1 MHQLASM
8 DLQGILKSV
17 LSGDDTISWIE
28 SYRMSSDELL
38 NQLMEVLYLAEVI
51 LNDHEIARFYK
62 LIENQ
67 DCSVRKINHQVRSLA
82 NSGLIPLSKS
92 LSRRILF
99 ENECIRGN
107 FASAIGTLVRDE
119 ENFRVLKE
127 TSQVTQ
133 ISNSSFYYGF
143 MNPKYIHSIRKH
155 LRSIISDEMIRIY
168 TSSGNGDSS
177 SIIWKIA
184 PSKLTD

>member
-1 MHQLASM
+1 MASM

-38 NQLMEVLYLAEVI
+38 NQLMEILYLAEVI
-51 LNDHEIARFYK
+51 LTEDEITRFYK

-67 DCSVRKINHQVRSLA
+67 GSVFRKINHQVRSLA
-82 NSGLIPLSKS
+82 NNGLIPLGKS
-92 LSRRILF
+92 LSRRMLF
-99 ENECIRGN
+99 ENECVRGT
-107 FASAIGTLVRDE
+107 FSFTIGNLVIDE
-119 ENFRVLKE
+119 EKFRVQKE

-133 ISNSSFYYGF
+133 ISNSLFHYGF
-143 MNPKYIHSIRKH
+143 MNPKYIHAIKKH

-168 TSSGNGDSS
+168 TSSGKEDSS
-177 SIIWKIA
+177 SIIWKID
-184 PSKLTD
+184 PSKLSD

>member
-1 MHQLASM
+1 MHQMASM

-38 NQLMEVLYLAEVI
+38 NQLMEILYLAEVI
-51 LNDHEIARFYK
+51 LNEYEITRFYK

-67 DCSVRKINHQVRSLA
+67 ENAFRKINHRVRSLA
-82 NSGLIPLSKS
+82 NHGLIPLGQS
-92 LSRRILF
+92 LSKRMLF

-107 FASAIGTLVRDE
+107 FSVAIGNLVIDE
-119 ENFRVLKE
+119 EKFRVQKE
-127 TSQVTQ
+127 TSQLTQ
-133 ISNSSFYYGF
+133 ISNSMFHYGF

-168 TSSGNGDSS
+168 TSSGNEDSS
-177 SIIWKIA
+177 SIIWKIG
-184 PSKLTD
+184 PSK

>member
-38 NQLMEVLYLAEVI
+38 NQLMEILYLAEVI
-51 LNDHEIARFYK
+51 LNEYEITRFYK

-67 DCSVRKINHQVRSLA
+67 ESSFRKINDRVRSLA
-82 NSGLIPLSKS
+82 NNGLIPLGKS
-92 LSRRILF
+92 LSRRMLF
-99 ENECIRGN
+99 ENECIKGN
-107 FASAIGTLVRDE
+107 FAFAIGTLVSDE

-133 ISNSSFYYGF
+133 ISNSLFHYGF
-143 MNPKYIHSIRKH
+143 IHPKYIHSIRTH

-168 TSSGNGDSS
+168 TSSGTEDSS
-177 SIIWKIA
+177 SIIWKMDL
-184 PSKLTD
+184 SE

>member
-1 MHQLASM
+1 MASM

-38 NQLMEVLYLAEVI
+38 NQLMEILYLAEVI
-51 LNDHEIARFYK
+51 LNEYEIKRFYK

-67 DCSVRKINHQVRSLA
+67 DSSFKKINHLVRSLA
-82 NSGLIPLSKS
+82 NNGLIPLGKS
-92 LSRRILF
+92 LSKRILF
-99 ENECIRGN
+99 ENECIRSN
-107 FASAIGTLVRDE
+107 FSSAIGTLVCDE
-119 ENFRVLKE
+119 EYFRVQKE

-133 ISNSSFYYGF
+133 ISDSLFHYGF
-143 MNPKYIHSIRKH
+143 LNPKYVHSIRKH

-168 TSSGNGDSS
+168 TSSGNENSS
-177 SIIWKIA
+177 SIILKIS
-184 PSKLTD
+184 PSKLRD